1 MRFASLVG
9 ARVVQAIPVVLGITL
24 VTFLLVQLLP
34 GDAARTIGGLRA
46 TPDILAAI
54 RERLGTDQPLV
65 VQYLN
70 YLGQLVQGDLGRSY
84 LLGQDINGLISAR
97 LPATVFLIVYAGAL
111 AMLLGV
117 PLALIS
123 AVRRNRAP
131 DLATRGLLVVA
142 LGLPSFWIG
151 LLLVAYPALKWGW
164 FPSGGFGENF
174 VDHFSHLFLP
184 ALTLSI
190 TFLAVLVRSLRAS
203 LIDVLAAQYV
213 DLARLKGISTS
224 RVFSRHVLR
233 NALRPALTIVG
244 LNMSFLLGAS
254 VIVESVFAINGI
266 GNTLIQA
273 ILQRDFLVVQGIA
286 LVFGI
291 LVLLVTLIIDV
302 LQSMLDPRQTA

>member
-9 ARVVQAIPVVLGITL
+9 ARVVQAIPVLLGITL
-24 VTFLLVQLLP
+24 VTFLMLQLLP
-34 GDAARTIGGLRA
+34 GDSARTIGGLRA
-46 TPDILAAI
+46 TPEILAAI

-70 YLGQLVQGDLGRSY
+70 YMGQLVQGDLGRSD
-84 LLGQDINGLISAR
+84 LLGQDINALISAR
-97 LPATVFLIVYAGAL
+97 LPATVFLVLYAGAL
-111 AMLLGV
+111 AILIGV
-117 PLALIS
+117 PLALLS

-131 DLATRGLLVVA
+131 DLATRAVLVVA

-164 FPSGGFGENF
+164 FPSGGYGESLA
-174 VDHFSHLFLP
+174 DHIYHLLLP

-213 DLARLKGISTS
+213 DLARLKGITTA
-224 RVFSRHVLR
+224 RVYSRHILR

-254 VIVESVFAINGI
+254 VIVESVFAIDGI

-291 LVLLVTLIIDV
+291 LVLLVTLIVDV